1 MIQNL
6 KYKAAFMNGRVLE
19 QDMDLKE
26 GVTLIH
32 GANESGKSFSLE
44 MVRFALFGTK
54 ALRGEV
60 KGYKEL
66 SVQMH
71 FRVNGHAYNVSRN
84 LSKADLVSIIDGSPI
99 ATGTKPVNE
108 AIIDLFGF
116 GLDVFDVACS
126 VNQGEVER
134 LGFMKPTERK
144 AMIDK
149 IVGLDSIENL
159 EKFARSK
166 EKEATAAA
174 DTVGGTLV
182 QPVEPE
188 KPEDYQPSEALR
200 KAIIDLAVEL
210 KEARDLGEFR
220 NLSKPVPPDDPGISE
235 SLDDLD
241 YAVKSYHQKKGQ
253 QERLTYLNNTP
264 VPPSEEA
271 LAQAVV
277 NIEQWENYSEKL
289 AWQRRNPAP
298 DETHSLDQLKAWRDD
313 WHMIR
318 RQEAWDQQ
326 SVTCQH
332 CGEETATTLDDK
344 RPGPANGVPK
354 PPLTKNEI
362 GALYEEIDHWNSAD
376 MVAKRVEYA
385 AVPMPTWRTDLTM
398 SEIRDHRIY
407 AKERKEIPILEAAL
421 VGFVDNNPTDLI
433 NKLVEYHQAVR
444 KYQSAM
450 EAYEADQKRKDNDV
464 ASIEEEY
471 NSLTAF
477 QAECLDWERRF
488 SEFTIGTATYEKGM
502 SVVQGHRTEAAKWN
516 AATNAMKELRKRIKQ
531 YLLPSLNK
539 VASNL
544 LSNMTNG
551 ARQLVRIDDDFE
563 IMIDGQKLQ
572 TLSGSGKAVANLAI
586 RIGLGQVLT
595 NGVFSVLMADEI
607 DGSMDQERA
616 TATIDTLTN
625 LTNNI
630 GQILVVS
637 HKEHDLQHKVEIT

>member
-6 KYKAAFMNGRVLE
+6 KYKAAFTNGRTLE
-19 QDMDLKE
+19 QNMDLKE

-188 KPEDYQPSEALR
+188 KPEDYQPSEALQ

-220 NLSKPVPPDDPGISE
+220 NLPKPVAPDDPGITE
-235 SLDDLD
+235 TVDDLD
-241 YAVKSYHQKKGQ
+241 DAVKSYHQKKGQ
-253 QERLTYLNNTP
+253 QERLAYLQSTP

-277 NIEQWENYSEKL
+277 NIQQWENYSEKL

-298 DETHSLDQLKAWRDD
+298 NMEFDIDQIEK
-313 WHMIR
+313 MIAKHDLAHK
-318 RQEAWDQQ
+318 QAMWDRK
-326 SVTCQH
+326 SIVCQH
-332 CGEETATTLDDK
+332 CGEKTAATTEDT
-344 RPGPANGVPK
+344 RPGGAKDVVVPQFDLAYLK
-354 PPLTKNEI
+354 DRKSDL
-362 GALYEEIDHWNSAD
+362 DHWNSAG
-376 MVAKRVEYA
+376 MVAKRAEYA
-385 AVPMPTWRTDLTM
+385 AVPMPTWKTDLTM

-407 AKERKEIPILEAAL
+407 AKEREEIPVLEAAL
-421 VGFVDNNPTDLI
+421 VGFVDDNPSEKLQELLQYS
-433 NKLVEYHQAVR
+433 KLVRNYDA
-444 KYQSAM
+444 AM
-450 EAYEADQKRKDNDV
+450 REYEADQKRKDNDV

-471 NSLTAF
+471 NNLTVF

-488 SEFTIGTATYEKGM
+488 SEFTLGTATYEKGM